1 MTHARCYR
9 DEGHREDHPE
19 HVLQFLRARN
29 GLVPSTIHQCACGF
43 RWVDSNHPIHLTAEE
58 RQYVVAEAISW
69 VEARTPYVP
78 HAQLKGLGCDCA
90 TFILCVYRQVGLIPE
105 IDPGNYAI
113 DAHLHTETTEY
124 ADTILRFADE
134 ITEAEVQPGDLVLW
148 LTAKAYAHGGI
159 AVDFP
164 TVIHSMMKHG
174 VIYSNSNVDNF
185 FQRRKR
191 RFFRRNFSKG

>member
-1 MTHARCYR
+1 VDAFSKLSPVMQITLT
-9 DEGHREDHPE
+9 DT
-19 HVLQFLRARN
+19 QRA
-29 GLVPSTIHQCACGF
+29 A
-43 RWVDSNHPIHLTAEE
+43 
-58 RQYVVAEAISW
+58 VVAEAIAW

-78 HAQLKGLGCDCA
+78 HARIMGLGCDCA

-105 IDPGNYAI
+105 IDPGNYAV

-124 ADTILRFADE
+124 VDTILRFADE
-134 ITEAEVQPGDLVLW
+134 ITEPEVQPGDLVLW

-174 VIYSNSNVDNF
+174 VIYSNANVDNF